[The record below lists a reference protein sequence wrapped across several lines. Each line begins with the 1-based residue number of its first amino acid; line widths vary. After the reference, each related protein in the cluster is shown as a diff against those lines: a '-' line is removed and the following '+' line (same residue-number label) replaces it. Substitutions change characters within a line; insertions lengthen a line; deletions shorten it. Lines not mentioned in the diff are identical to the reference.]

1 MRDSRLLEFLT
12 TTAWAMHAPILEKLS
27 AIVHRH
33 ASGVK
38 LDATELEPWKVQ
50 AARRESSEETL
61 QIEAGGGIAV
71 VPIRGVITKHAAN
84 VEDISAP
91 KGTSADEIRAN
102 VEQALGDS
110 RVHTILLH
118 IDSPGGAVDG
128 VTDVTDIVAKAREQ
142 KRVVALADGSMAS
155 LAYWMGSQAHAIYAT
170 ATSAVGSIGVY
181 AIVDDSSEHFENKG
195 VRVHLLKAGEH
206 KGVGEPGVRISN
218 KQLAGV
224 QENVDAYYDLFVD
237 AVAEGRGLDRK
248 RALKLA
254 DGRVHI
260 GAGAV
265 GVGLADRVASYA
277 DTIEELTEPP
287 GPTDEV
293 AAATLLRSDAV
304 AGAPGE
310 PYPEHSDN
318 PAAQASP
325 TEEHEVTTPKKLPQT
340 QTPPPPN
347 VVDSVPPVAT
357 TAAELRAAYPELV
370 AAIVTE
376 TTAQAITAERE
387 RIAFIEANAMDF
399 QSKLAA
405 KLVADGIE
413 QDAALRQ
420 LHTDLMDNGTAR
432 AAALVAADPLGGAD
446 SDPDGGG
453 IDTPGPRAFNERTGG
468 WEDQTTDGPDYA
480 ACDTEDEVTELAMAE
495 FKGLGREKQK
505 ALGGKKA
512 FCALRRG
519 EFQER
524 QAEAG

>member
-12 TTAWAMHAPILEKLS
+12 TTAWAMHEPILEKLT
-27 AIVHRH
+27 AILYRH
-33 ASGVK
+33 AAGVK
-38 LDATELEPWKVQ
+38 LDATELEPYQ
-50 AARRESSEETL
+50 ILAAARQASDDKLKREAS
-61 QIEAGGGIAV
+61 GGIAV
-71 VPIRGVITKHAAN
+71 VPIRGVITRHAAA
-84 VEDISAP
+84 VDDISAP
-91 KGTSADEIRAN
+91 RGTSVDEIRAN
-102 VEQALGDS
+102 LERAVGDPK
-110 RVHTILLH
+110 VHTILLH
-118 IDSPGGAVDG
+118 VDSPGGAVDG
-128 VTDVTDIVAKAREQ
+128 ITEVTSAIDKARQ
-142 KRVVALADGSMAS
+142 DKRVVALADGSMAS
-155 LAYWMGSQAHAIYAT
+155 LAYWIGSQAEAIYT
-170 ATSAVGSIGVY
+170 TPTSAVGSIGVY
-181 AIVDDSSEHFENKG
+181 SVVVDTSGAAEDQG
-195 VRVHLLKAGEH
+195 VKVHLVKAGEH
-206 KGVGEPGVRISN
+206 KGLGEPGVPVT
-218 KQLAGV
+218 KPQLAGV
-224 QENVDAYYDLFVD
+224 QDNVDAFYDLFVD
-237 AVAEGRGLDRK
+237 AVAQGRGLK
-248 RALKLA
+248 KKSAVELA

-265 GVGLADRVASYA
+265 EMGLADRVASYD
-277 DTIEELTEPP
+277 DTIETLTEPP